1 MQHSWRWRWYE
12 LALLV
17 ALRYQERNLY
27 INLKHGWTLGV
38 CGSSSNVGIQA
49 LIINQEK
56 DWVWPHGHYSTRE
69 LSTSTTNAGLPTFL
83 STKSRSSK
91 GRKEESWDQSCTY
104 KTDKGFYSSCAG
116 KGINTEK
123 KQRFQKRCS
132 RTWKLIQI
140 KQLRKKG
147 ASRQW
152 KTMVEAIHCQRKKG
166 WEG

>member
-1 MQHSWRWRWYE
+1 MQHSWRWRWYG

-17 ALRYQERNLY
+17 ALQDQKGNLRRNP
-27 INLKHGWTLGV
+27 KDDWTLGV

-83 STKSRSSK
+83 SIKSRSSK
-91 GRKEESWDQSCTY
+91 GWKEESWDQSFTC

-140 KQLRKKG
+140 KQLSKKG
-147 ASRQW
+147 AS
-152 KTMVEAIHCQRKKG
+152 G
-166 WEG
+166 